1 LEGAAPAKGRTITS
15 SGGEDNMNDG
25 DGGSNGKAQVEA
37 ELVETPGPE
46 RIGHLAANRSLIVK
60 RSLLAT
66 AIGGVIP
73 IPVVDEYVAGRV
85 RAGLL
90 LKLAEQ
96 RKVDIAPSSAEL
108 MGDPREG
115 STVRN
120 ATVTAM
126 TLIALRLAWRKFF
139 AVLAVGRGAE
149 EMATTFQ
156 FATVFDHYCSQLHV
170 GGQIDRERAAALRA
184 VIHDTI
190 ADHEKAALVAIFRE
204 GGKTLGRSI
213 LEAPGWVQT
222 RLVTLAQR
230 WISTRGDVSAT
241 LDPSAGLPDGAESQ
255 WLDRAAATVDGRLQG
270 LSVYLAELI
279 GDFETRWK
287 AVQASLDIKATP
299 PPRPP
304 GVDRSSSAN

>member
-1 LEGAAPAKGRTITS
+1 MSDGEGK
-15 SGGEDNMNDG
+15 
-25 DGGSNGKAQVEA
+25 SNGKPQVEA
-37 ELVETPGPE
+37 ELVETVRPE
-46 RIGHLAANRSLIVK
+46 RVDHLLANRSLIVK
-60 RSLLAT
+60 RALLAS

-73 IPVVDEYVAGRV
+73 IPVVDDYVAGRV

-126 TLIALRLAWRKFF
+126 TLVALRLAWRKFF
-139 AVLAVGRGAE
+139 ALLAVGRGAE

-156 FATVFDHYCSQLHV
+156 FATVFDHYCSAVHV
-170 GGQIDRERAAALRA
+170 GGSIDRERAAALRA

-190 ADHEKAALVAIFRE
+190 GDHEKAALVGIFRE

-213 LEAPGWVQT
+213 LEAPGWVQN

-230 WISTRGDVSAT
+230 WVSTRGDVSAT
-241 LDPSAGLPDGAESQ
+241 LDPGASLPDGGETQ
-255 WLDRAAATVDGRLQG
+255 WLDRAAATVESRLQG
-270 LSVYLAELI
+270 LSSYLAQLI
-279 GDFETRWK
+279 ADFEVRWK
-287 AVQASLDIKATP
+287 AVHDSLEARAAEAAAAKTSDGD
-299 PPRPP
+299 PRP
-304 GVDRSSSAN
+304 S

>member
-1 LEGAAPAKGRTITS
+1 MS
-15 SGGEDNMNDG
+15 NGGE
-25 DGGSNGKAQVEA
+25 GGNGNRQIEA
-37 ELVETPGPE
+37 ELVETPRPE
-46 RIGHLAANRSLIVK
+46 RVAHLAANRSLIVK
-60 RSLLAT
+60 RSLLAS

-73 IPVVDEYVAGRV
+73 IPVVDDYVAGRV

-126 TLIALRLAWRKFF
+126 TLVALRLAWRKFF
-139 AVLAVGRGAE
+139 ALLAVGRGAE

-156 FATVFDHYCSQLHV
+156 FATVFDHYCSEVHV
-170 GGQIDRERAAALRA
+170 GGPIDRERAAALRT

-190 ADHEKAALVAIFRE
+190 SDHEKAALVAIFRD
-204 GGKTLGRSI
+204 GGKVLGRSI
-213 LEAPGWVQT
+213 LEAPGWVQN

-230 WISTRGDVSAT
+230 WISTRGDVNAT
-241 LDPSAGLPDGAESQ
+241 LDPGAGLPEGAETQ
-255 WLDRAAATVDGRLQG
+255 WLDRAAATIDGRLQG
-270 LSVYLAELI
+270 LSNYLAELI
-279 GDFETRWK
+279 DNFETRW
-287 AVQASLDIKATP
+287 QAAQEELAGAGAGSGEKPVA
-299 PPRPP
+299 
-304 GVDRSSSAN
+304 

>member
-1 LEGAAPAKGRTITS
+1 MSKDTS
-15 SGGEDNMNDG
+15 RE
-25 DGGSNGKAQVEA
+25 NGKTQVEA
-37 ELVETPGPE
+37 ELVTTPRPE
-46 RIGHLAANRSLIVK
+46 RVAHLQANRGLIVK

-66 AIGGVIP
+66 ALGGVIP
-73 IPVVDEYVAGRV
+73 IPVVDEYVSGRV

-139 AVLAVGRGAE
+139 ALLAVGRGAE

-156 FATVFDHYCSQLHV
+156 FATVFDHYCSEVHV
-170 GGQIDRERAAALRA
+170 GGPIDRERAAALRA

-213 LEAPGWVQT
+213 LEAPGWVQA

-230 WISTRGDVSAT
+230 WVSTKGNVDAT
-241 LDPSAGLPDGAESQ
+241 LDPSAAVPDGGDNQ
-255 WLDRAAATVDGRLQG
+255 WLDRAATKVEGRLQG
-270 LSVYLAELI
+270 LSGYLAVLI
-279 GDFETRWK
+279 DDFETRWK
-287 AVQASLDIKATP
+287 AVQQSLDAKNAVASEP
-299 PPRPP
+299 AAPS
-304 GVDRSSSAN
+304 DRN